1 MAKRRTKRKA
11 FVTAFPNHHEVI
23 DAKSRA
29 LALRVGSVR
38 NGFRLLSR
46 MTNQLFRKFG
56 EADFVFDIDGDVIP
70 VEVHTVEDD
79 RVEAAQIGK
88 FGLRPV
94 WHGTV

>member
-1 MAKRRTKRKA
+1 MAKRRKTAKQ
-11 FVTAFPNHHEVI
+11 FVTSYPNHHEVV

-46 MTNQLFRKFG
+46 MTNQLFRKLG
-56 EADFVFDIDGDVIP
+56 EAELVLDIDGDVIA

-79 RVEAAQIGK
+79 RIEPAQVGR